1 MLRLKVICWL
11 KMLTLLSI
19 TVRLYTTKQHKVNKM
34 KLNKTIKTQLVNA
47 AIEAKYK
54 DQHERY
60 MRELTVAAREYAIKN
75 SHHESLKSKLTNDEL
90 QHVSYKVRFNFDDV
104 LRTDDY
110 IFNGDV
116 THVNSMVSDDPVYAY
131 YGGYYLKDEDLPQL
145 ATFRQFVL
153 DVVADTRQLQGVVGS
168 YTTAKRLFEDLPW
181 LKQYYPESEPTG
193 TGLVD
198 KATIDAI
205 NARFGNA

>member
-1 MLRLKVICWL
+1 
-11 KMLTLLSI
+11 
-19 TVRLYTTKQHKVNKM
+19 M

-90 QHVSYKVRFNFDDV
+90 KHVRCRSYMDITV
-104 LRTDDY
+104 LRTGDY

-116 THVNSMVSDDPVYAY
+116 TYFSTVDFDDPVYAY
-131 YGGYYLKDEDLPQL
+131 YGSWEVKDEDLPQL
-145 ATFRQFVL
+145 AKFRQFVL
-153 DVVADTRQLQGVVGS
+153 DVLADTKQLQGVVGS

-181 LKQYYPESEPTG
+181 LKQYYPESEPTD

-205 NARFGNA
+205 NARFGHA

>member
-1 MLRLKVICWL
+1 
-11 KMLTLLSI
+11 
-19 TVRLYTTKQHKVNKM
+19 M

-60 MRELTVAAREYAIKN
+60 MRELTVAAREYAVKN

-90 QHVSYKVRFNFDDV
+90 KYVERKSSLSFGNSIETEGYQLGNRRAWICNVSF
-104 LRTDDY
+104 
-110 IFNGDV
+110 
-116 THVNSMVSDDPVYAY
+116 DDPVYACY
-131 YGGYYLKDEDLPQL
+131 DCWEVKDEDLPQL
-145 ATFRQFVL
+145 AKFRQFVL
-153 DVVADTRQLQGVVGS
+153 DVLADTKQLQGVVGS
-168 YTTAKRLFEDLPW
+168 YTTAKRLFEDLPF

-205 NARFGNA
+205 NARFGHA

>member
-1 MLRLKVICWL
+1 
-11 KMLTLLSI
+11 
-19 TVRLYTTKQHKVNKM
+19 M

-75 SHHESLKSKLTNDEL
+75 SHHESLKSKLTSDEL
-90 QHVSYKVRFNFDDV
+90 KYVDRKSSLNFNNSIETEGYQFESRRAWIYSVSF
-104 LRTDDY
+104 
-110 IFNGDV
+110 
-116 THVNSMVSDDPVYAY
+116 DDPVYAY
-131 YGGYYLKDEDLPQL
+131 YGSWEVKDEDLPQL

-153 DVVADTRQLQGVVGS
+153 DVVTDTKQLQGVVGS

-181 LKQYYPESEPTG
+181 LKQYYPESAPTG

-205 NARFGNA
+205 NARFGDA